1 MTSTILNI
9 IRNSI
14 DISRSICGQVGLR
27 PYQCNLIQLV
37 YANPNLYGTPNKI
50 NTKLGHLDFF
60 GNIQNP
66 YVEEVFCGEILASG
80 GKYDQANIMVGPF
93 TKNYLTS
100 VSGGYLLANLNPL
113 VLSHQITTGTL
124 SFSTPYCTYTSS
136 NIITNT
142 LLVGQSIQITNA
154 THSSNNGN
162 FVISSIN
169 TTNNSV
175 QYVNINGQSDTCSAE
190 IWGSLS
196 MHIELTNLDDSKV
209 DRCLI
214 KAMHEYEINSITI
227 ECRKVDGS

>member
-1 MTSTILNI
+1 MTSTILNT

-37 YANPNLYGTPNKI
+37 YANPNLYGTPFKI
-50 NTKLGHLDFF
+50 NTRLGHLDFF

-66 YVEEVFCGEILASG
+66 FVEEVFCGEILASG
-80 GKYDQANIMVGPF
+80 GKYDQANIKIGPF

-100 VSGGYLLANLNPL
+100 VSGGYLLKNLNPL
-113 VLSHQITTGTL
+113 VLSHQITTGTI
-124 SFSTPYCTYTSS
+124 SFSTPYCTYASS
-136 NIITNT
+136 ALITNN
-142 LLVGQSIQITNA
+142 LLVGQSIQITSP
-154 THSSNNGN
+154 HSSNNGI

-169 TTNNSV
+169 TTNNTV
-175 QYVNINGQSDTCSAE
+175 QYVNINGLSDTCSAE

-196 MHIELTNLDDSKV
+196 MHIELTNLDDSSV

-214 KAMHEYEINSITI
+214 KAIHEYEMNSITL
-227 ECRKVDGS
+227 ECRKVDS